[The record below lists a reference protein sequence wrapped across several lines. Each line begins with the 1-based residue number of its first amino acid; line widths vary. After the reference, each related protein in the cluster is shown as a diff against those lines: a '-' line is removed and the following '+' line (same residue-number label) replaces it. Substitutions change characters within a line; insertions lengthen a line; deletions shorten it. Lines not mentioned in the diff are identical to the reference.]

1 MQIANPPLFGIIA
14 GILVGVSPLGVQ
26 LFQSESAIAIHRAAQ
41 LPTELRTCLGEA
53 PNARC
58 MLNSS
63 FENQESGIAS
73 LGNAYDESHEKIC

>member
-41 LPTELRTCLGEA
+41 LPTELRTCLGEG
-53 PNARC
+53 PNACC
-58 MLNSS
+58 MLSPD
-63 FENQESGIAS
+63 
-73 LGNAYDESHEKIC
+73 LKH

>member
-41 LPTELRTCLGEA
+41 LPTELRTCLGE
-53 PNARC
+53 
-58 MLNSS
+58 ST
-63 FENQESGIAS
+63 
-73 LGNAYDESHEKIC
+73 

>member
-41 LPTELRTCLGEA
+41 LPTELRTCLGE
-53 PNARC
+53 
-58 MLNSS
+58 
-63 FENQESGIAS
+63 S
-73 LGNAYDESHEKIC
+73 LHTR